1 MGTPY
6 PDLHPDRDAA
16 LSELH
21 ARPLQL
27 VDAGIR
33 VRRIV
38 LAVAPVAGAMQAAIE
53 RFRDFAAPLGI
64 DCGHHGAR
72 QYSFET
78 EERHV
83 TWEFHTEFITV
94 TWRAS
99 LADNENWPDDVGLDA
114 LGGARLVGATRV
126 DLIEAATL
134 PGPLLATFRPESLC
148 AAAVEAGK
156 AQVATDF
163 VPDADGFTRF
173 EFASGGLS
181 AFRRSITLRR
191 LLEIE
196 TYRTMALLALPL
208 ARTTAPSLRAV
219 ETDLA
224 GLIEGLSDATTP
236 EQIQER
242 LAGLHALSVR
252 SGQISEKLG
261 YRFAAAE
268 AYGEILRMRLA
279 KLREVALGQGSS
291 LTTFIGNRVE
301 PALATCEALNKRIA
315 VLSAKIERGIELLNL
330 RIGLDMQIQNTK
342 VLETIAETAKSQFRL
357 QRTVE
362 GLSTIAITYY
372 LLGIIGYALAGPLSM
387 LDWDKTLTLSIAAPF
402 ALLGVWLA
410 MRAIRKKAH

>member
-6 PDLHPDRDAA
+6 PFLHPDRDAV

-21 ARPLQL
+21 ARPLHL
-27 VDAGIR
+27 IDAGVR
-33 VRRIV
+33 VRRVV
-38 LAVAPVAGAMQAAIE
+38 LVVAPVAGAMRAAIE
-53 RFRDFAAPLGI
+53 RFSAFATPLGI
-64 DCGHHGAR
+64 DCAERSAR
-72 QYSFET
+72 QYSFKTET
-78 EERHV
+78 RCV

-94 TWRAS
+94 TWYAP
-99 LADNENWPDDVGLDA
+99 LDDNENWPDDIGLSA
-114 LGGARLVGATRV
+114 LGDAKLVGATRV
-126 DLIEAATL
+126 DVIEGAAL
-134 PGPLLATFRPESLC
+134 PQTLLATFRPESLC
-148 AAAVEAGK
+148 AASVETGK

-173 EFASGGLS
+173 EFAAGGLT

-208 ARTTAPSLRAV
+208 ARETAPTLRAA
-219 ETDLA
+219 ETELEA
-224 GLIEGLSDATTP
+224 LIEGLSNATTP

-261 YRFAAAE
+261 YRFSAAQ
-268 AYGEILRMRLA
+268 AYGEILRMRLD
-279 KLREVALGQGSS
+279 KLREATLGHGSS

-301 PALATCEALNKRIA
+301 PALATCEAINKRIA

-330 RIGLDMQIQNTK
+330 RIGLDMQIQNTQ
-342 VLETIAETAKSQFRL
+342 VLETIARTSQSQFRL

-362 GLSTIAITYY
+362 GLSIIAITYY
-372 LLGIIGYALAGPLSM
+372 LLGIIGYALAGPLSV
-387 LDWDKTLTLSIAAPF
+387 LHWDKTMALSIAAPF
-402 ALLGVWLA
+402 ALLGVWLS
-410 MRAIRKKAH
+410 MRAIRKKVH